1 MILKK
6 MLANDKILSETG
18 QWIDK
23 SIKNLQGHVQKSIAA
38 MKVQDSLHKILLQFE
53 MDRCHKNFGVTNQR

>member
-18 QWIDK
+18 QCIDK
-23 SIKNLQGHVQKSIAA
+23 SIKNLQGHVQKNIAA
-38 MKVQDSLHKILLQFE
+38 MRVQDRYLS
-53 MDRCHKNFGVTNQR
+53 